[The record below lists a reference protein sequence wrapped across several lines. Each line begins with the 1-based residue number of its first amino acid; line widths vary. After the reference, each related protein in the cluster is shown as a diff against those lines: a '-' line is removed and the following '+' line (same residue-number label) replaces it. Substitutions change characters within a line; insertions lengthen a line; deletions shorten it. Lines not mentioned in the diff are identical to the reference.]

1 MGLGCGK
8 FKLEPRSER
17 GVGAMCVP
25 ASSTPRETCAR
36 LSDTSFRPS
45 MPLTLEWLRLLTI
58 NVVEMLALAWLKVTN
73 QV

>member
-1 MGLGCGK
+1 VGLGCGK
-8 FKLEPRSER
+8 FELGPRSER

-25 ASSTPRETCAR
+25 ASSTPKETCAR

-45 MPLTLEWLRLLTI
+45 MPLTLEWLKLLAI
-58 NVVEMLALAWLKVTN
+58 YVVEMLALVWQKVTN